1 MTSFVDLPP
10 PLARRRAPFP
20 VIVRALLW
28 RWRALVVGLCLAVV
42 VSAAIDALRPPPP
55 ESVAVVV
62 AARPVAAGAVLSARD
77 LRLVRV
83 PVAYAPAEAAREAA
97 PLVGSSTAV
106 PLTAGT
112 PLVPGVVVPDDLSG
126 PPGTVVAA
134 VRLSD
139 PAVAALLGA
148 GMRVDVLAAT
158 PEGDTGTVVASRAL
172 VLPSPARDTAA
183 GGPFAVASDDES
195 LPVLLAVAP
204 DEVDDLAAASA
215 SALLSAVV
223 VP

>member
-1 MTSFVDLPP
+1 M
-10 PLARRRAPFP
+10 
-20 VIVRALLW
+20 LW

-42 VSAAIDALRPPPP
+42 VSSAIDAVRPPPP
-55 ESVAVVV
+55 ESVPVVV
-62 AARPVAAGAVLSARD
+62 AARPIAAGTVLAARD
-77 LRLVRV
+77 LRVELI
-83 PVAYAPAEAAREAA
+83 PVALAPVHAARAAA

-134 VRLSD
+134 VRLAD
-139 PAVAALLGA
+139 PAMASLLAA

-158 PEGDTGTVVASRAL
+158 PEAKTSAVVAARAL
-172 VLPSPARDTAA
+172 VLPTPAREAAA
-183 GGPFAVASDDES
+183 GGPFAVAADDES

-215 SALLSAVV
+215 SALLSAAV